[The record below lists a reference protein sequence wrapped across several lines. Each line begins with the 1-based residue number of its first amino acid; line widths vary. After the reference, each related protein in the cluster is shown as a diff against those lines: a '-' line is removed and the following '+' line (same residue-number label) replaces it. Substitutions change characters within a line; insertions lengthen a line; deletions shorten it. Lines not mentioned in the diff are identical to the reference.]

1 MLKKLLISF
10 LLTGFVVSVKA
21 KEPDSSVVIERAT
34 TQIDFEWNS
43 KQSQVKVKQKDVVNY
58 LAEGYD
64 ATIPITEFYNDNVKI
79 EHVGCTI
86 NGISPL
92 GFKPEY
98 SYYSEDNIFYS
109 DARICY
115 FPIYL
120 KEKGKKA
127 TTTFVK
133 TTDDPRYFC
142 NVYFTEPYRI
152 KYKEIIVTIPRWM
165 KVEIKEMNFGNNI
178 VKSVKYDKRDD
189 ADIITYSVSNLEA
202 QKHEEKSPGPT
213 YLYPHLLF
221 LSKSASYTG
230 NSITYFN
237 SLADQYSWYH
247 SIAKASDNKDVVKT
261 KAEEITAGVTD
272 DLKKIK
278 KVFYWVQDNIRYIA
292 FEDGI
297 AGLRPDKADEV
308 LRKKY
313 GDCKGMANLT
323 KHLLVSLGFDARLCW
338 LGTNHIAY
346 DYSTPSMA
354 VDNHMICAVI
364 LNGKTYFLDAT
375 ETYLPFNEYA
385 ERIQGRQVLIENG
398 EKHLLSKIPAT
409 EVTQNRDFEK
419 RMLSIN
425 SSVLSGTVTHVYK
438 GEEKELMLTRLH
450 SIKQNEYEK
459 ALTKFLTNSND
470 NTLEKLNLSD
480 LKNYEND
487 LTIEY
492 NITQKSGIS
501 IFDKEYYIEMD
512 LRKEFGD
519 FQIDTT
525 KRKYDYWLP
534 YKYNIQR
541 ETELSIPDNY
551 IVSAM
556 PENLVIKQPDY
567 EISISYRQEA
577 GKVFYKKSF
586 VIKNPRIAKSKF
598 SQWNADIKKL
608 NTAYNETLILKP
620 KS

>member
-1 MLKKLLISF
+1 MLKQLLISF
-10 LLTGFVVSVKA
+10 VLAGVSFVA
-21 KEPDSSVVIERAT
+21 FAAEPDSSILVVNAT
-34 TQIDFEWNS
+34 TNIDFEWNS
-43 KQSQVKVKQKDVVNY
+43 KLSKVEVKQKDVINY

-64 ATIPITEFYNDNVKI
+64 ATIPVSEFYNDNVKI
-79 EHVGCTI
+79 NQVSCSV
-86 NGISPL
+86 NGVVPF

-142 NVYFTEPYRI
+142 NVFFTEPYRI
-152 KYKEIIVTIPRWM
+152 KYKEIIVSIPRWM
-165 KVEIKEMNFGNNI
+165 KLDVKEMNFNPNI
-178 VKSVKYDKRDD
+178 SKSVRYDKRDD
-189 ADIITYSVSNLEA
+189 ADIITYTAINLNP
-202 QKHEEKSPGPT
+202 QKHEIKSPGPT

-221 LSKSASYTG
+221 LPKSASHSGTTL
-230 NSITYFN
+230 TYFN
-237 SLADQYSWYH
+237 NLADQYSWYH
-247 SIAKASDNKDVVKT
+247 TIAQPSENKDVVKA
-261 KAEEITAGVTD
+261 KAEEITAGITD

-354 VDNHMICAVI
+354 VDNHMICAV
-364 LNGKTYFLDAT
+364 NFKGKTHFLDAT

-385 ERIQGRQVLIENG
+385 ERIQGRQVLIEDG
-398 EKHLLSKIPAT
+398 EKHILAKIPAT
-409 EVTQNRDFEK
+409 SASQNYDYEK
-419 RMLSIN
+419 RVLNINASI
-425 SSVLSGTVTHVYK
+425 LSGTVTHAYK
-438 GEEKELMLTRLH
+438 GEEKEYMFTRLH
-450 SIKQNEYEK
+450 SFKQNEYEK

-470 NTLEKLNLSD
+470 NTLEKLNISD
-480 LKNYEND
+480 LKNYEDD
-487 LTIEY
+487 LKISYT
-492 NITQKSGIS
+492 ITQKSGIS
-501 IFDKEYYIEMD
+501 VFDKEYYIEMD

-519 FQIDTT
+519 FTIDTDT
-525 KRKYDYWLP
+525 RKSDYWHP
-534 YKYNIQR
+534 YKHNIQR
-541 ETELSIPDNY
+541 ETELTIPENY
-551 IVSAM
+551 QVSSL
-556 PENLVIKQPDY
+556 PENLSIKTPDY
-567 EISISYRQEA
+567 EIAISYSQEP

-586 VIKNPRIAKSKF
+586 VIKNPRISKSRF
-598 SQWNADIKKL
+598 AQWNADIKKL